1 MLVFIFTWASFEV
14 SEETFDV
21 LNVGFGGGPFR
32 FVLQAVVGKIILL
45 HRAFIHIDDN
55 YINQQTSSFA

>member
-1 MLVFIFTWASFEV
+1 MLVFIFTRASFEV

-45 HRAFIHIDDN
+45 HRAFIHVDDN
-55 YINQQTSSFA
+55 NINQQKSSFA